1 MNVQYGVQYGA
12 LRLICEYI
20 TIFLKKRLSLY
31 KNNYIIMDKLI
42 IILIM
47 KKIQLSL
54 LAICLISICTPIIPI
69 HFIPLE
75 DIKWI
80 TWIDPQHIF
89 TLQYPSLDYWQIIEG
104 HQNNN
109 NLSYNLR
116 GIDKNIAD
124 DSYDIAILHIDN
136 NVTNVKIAFNAIPL
150 KDINNRK
157 GYPFSNSSSYPD
169 LLIEDFELNGKINS
183 PGYQVV
189 EKHSGKYL
197 IDENN
202 ASGILSRY
210 SSSLGNSYGIL
221 VLYAFDKDND
231 LVLIYKYISDANT
244 FMTYLP
250 WQKKSWIQ

>member
-1 MNVQYGVQYGA
+1 
-12 LRLICEYI
+12 
-20 TIFLKKRLSLY
+20 
-31 KNNYIIMDKLI
+31 
-42 IILIM
+42 M
-47 KKIQLSL
+47 KKVQLNL
-54 LAICLISICTPIIPI
+54 TAICIIPICAPIIPI

-80 TWIDPQHIF
+80 TWIDPEHIF

-104 HQNNN
+104 NQNISNS
-109 NLSYNLR
+109 SYNLR
-116 GIDKNIAD
+116 GIDKNVADD
-124 DSYDIAILHIDN
+124 DSYDIAILHTDN

-150 KDINNRK
+150 KDINNRN

-183 PGYQVV
+183 SEYQIV

-202 ASGILSRY
+202 ASGILYRY

-221 VLYAFDKDND
+221 ILYAIDKDND

-250 WQKKSWIQ
+250 LAEKILDSIKILNN

>member
-1 MNVQYGVQYGA
+1 MYNMVQYGA

-89 TLQYPSLDYWQIIEG
+89 TLQYPSLDYWQIIERT
-104 HQNNN
+104 
-109 NLSYNLR
+109 S
-116 GIDKNIAD
+116 K
-124 DSYDIAILHIDN
+124 
-136 NVTNVKIAFNAIPL
+136 
-150 KDINNRK
+150 
-157 GYPFSNSSSYPD
+157 
-169 LLIEDFELNGKINS
+169 
-183 PGYQVV
+183 
-189 EKHSGKYL
+189 
-197 IDENN
+197 
-202 ASGILSRY
+202 
-210 SSSLGNSYGIL
+210 
-221 VLYAFDKDND
+221 
-231 LVLIYKYISDANT
+231 
-244 FMTYLP
+244 
-250 WQKKSWIQ
+250 

>member
-1 MNVQYGVQYGA
+1 
-12 LRLICEYI
+12 
-20 TIFLKKRLSLY
+20 
-31 KNNYIIMDKLI
+31 
-42 IILIM
+42 M
-47 KKIQLSL
+47 KKIQLNL
-54 LAICLISICTPIIPI
+54 TAICIISICAPIIPI

-80 TWIDPQHIF
+80 TWIDPEHIF
-89 TLQYPSLDYWQIIEG
+89 TLQYPSLDYWQIIEEG
-104 HQNNN
+104 NQNIS

-116 GIDKNIAD
+116 GIDKNVADD
-124 DSYDIAILHIDN
+124 DSYDIAILHTDN

-150 KDINNRK
+150 KDINNRN

-183 PGYQVV
+183 PEYQVV
-189 EKHSGKYL
+189 EKHSDKYL

-202 ASGILSRY
+202 ASGILYRY

-221 VLYAFDKDND
+221 ILYAIDKDND

-250 WQKKSWIQ
+250 LAEKILDSIKILNR